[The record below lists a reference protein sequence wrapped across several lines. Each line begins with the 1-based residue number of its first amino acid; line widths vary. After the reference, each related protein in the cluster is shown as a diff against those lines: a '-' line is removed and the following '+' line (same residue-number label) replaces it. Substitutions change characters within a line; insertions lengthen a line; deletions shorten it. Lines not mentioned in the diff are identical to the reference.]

1 MLDFEFSKMNL
12 ENCIDIK
19 IGKTSDDYPLWIGFE
34 ESNLNFYLY
43 IKLRFKSK
51 M

>member
-1 MLDFEFSKMNL
+1 MFSKMNL

-19 IGKTSDDYPLWIGFE
+19 IGKTSDDYPCERMRFE
-34 ESNLNFYLY
+34 KESNLNFYF
-43 IKLRFKSK
+43 IKKLRFKSK